1 MNNEGIIE
9 EEIIQKNNYETE
21 KQIEKDIKS
30 NEDVMKEKI
39 HNILTDLEEVDK
51 REKYKE
57 RRKKLFW
64 TISFIIEII
73 IIILI
78 IKSR

>member
-1 MNNEGIIE
+1 MNNEDIVE
-9 EEIIQKNNYETE
+9 EEIIKKNNYETE
-21 KQIEKDIKS
+21 KQVEKDIKS

-51 REKYKE
+51 REKNKE

>member
-1 MNNEGIIE
+1 MNNEDIVE
-9 EEIIQKNNYETE
+9 EEIVKKNNYETE
-21 KQIEKDIKS
+21 KQVEKDIKS

-51 REKYKE
+51 REKNKE

>member
-9 EEIIQKNNYETE
+9 EEIVKKNNYETE
-21 KQIEKDIKS
+21 KQVEKEIKS
-30 NEDVMKEKI
+30 NEEVMKEKI
-39 HNILTDLEEVDK
+39 HSILTDLEEVDK
-51 REKYKE
+51 KEKNKE
-57 RRKKLFW
+57 RRKKVFW

-78 IKSR
+78 IK

>member
-9 EEIIQKNNYETE
+9 EEIVKKNNYETDKQVE
-21 KQIEKDIKS
+21 KEIKS
-30 NEDVMKEKI
+30 NEEVMKEKI
-39 HNILTDLEEVDK
+39 HSILTDLEEVDK
-51 REKYKE
+51 KEKNKE
-57 RRKKLFW
+57 RRKKVFW

-78 IKSR
+78 IK

>member
-1 MNNEGIIE
+1 MNNEDIVE
-9 EEIIQKNNYETE
+9 EEIVKKNNYETE
-21 KQIEKDIKS
+21 KKVEKDIKS

-51 REKYKE
+51 REKNKE

>member
-1 MNNEGIIE
+1 MNNEDIVDE
-9 EEIIQKNNYETE
+9 ETVKKNNYETE

-30 NEDVMKEKI
+30 NEEVMKEKI

>member
-1 MNNEGIIE
+1 MNNEDIVE
-9 EEIIQKNNYETE
+9 EEIVKKNNYETE
-21 KQIEKDIKS
+21 KQVEKDIKS
-30 NEDVMKEKI
+30 NEEVMKEKI

-51 REKYKE
+51 REKNKE

>member
-1 MNNEGIIE
+1 MNNEDIVE
-9 EEIIQKNNYETE
+9 EEIVKKNNYETE
-21 KQIEKDIKS
+21 KQVEKDIKS

-57 RRKKLFW
+57 QRKKLFW

>member
-1 MNNEGIIE
+1 MNNEDIVE
-9 EEIIQKNNYETE
+9 EEIVKKNNYETE
-21 KQIEKDIKS
+21 KQVEKDIKS

>member
-1 MNNEGIIE
+1 MNNEDIVE
-9 EEIIQKNNYETE
+9 EEIIKKNNYETE
-21 KQIEKDIKS
+21 KQVEKDIKS

>member
-9 EEIIQKNNYETE
+9 EEIVKKNNYETE
-21 KQIEKDIKS
+21 KQVEKDIKS
-30 NEDVMKEKI
+30 NEEVMKEKI
-39 HNILTDLEEVDK
+39 HSILTDLEEVDK
-51 REKYKE
+51 KEKNKE
-57 RRKKLFW
+57 RRKKVFW

-78 IKSR
+78 IK